1 LVAKGIVD
9 DKFAFPT
16 LHQAS
21 QPIFFPT
28 TDLYML
34 LICAKNISLQRQKK
48 GVAKGVVYDKK
59 GVVN

>member
-1 LVAKGIVD
+1 MTNL
-9 DKFAFPT
+9 PS
-16 LHQAS
+16 HQAS

-59 GVVN
+59 GVVEKVGMVID